1 MQEKVVDWL
10 YNLQSRWG
18 ILKEEERSLY
28 EYAYRLLLSR
38 ILIYSIIIALG
49 IITGN
54 WLEMFS
60 FLLPFVILRQYV
72 GGIHLKRSV
81 SCICVSGFLI
91 FICGK
96 YLAINLELG
105 ITFCIVWLIAI
116 AVMGIMKKIDAYF
129 MAKEFQ
135 KVIQKKRMWSYV
147 SKQMGYRNG
156 NEIEVLY
163 PLCCKRI
170 QFDTLYDAALAAYG
184 YDIKKRMEKLRMK
197 VVIMYGGN
205 ELFAAKSVSLVKEKC
220 VSECEVYAY
229 DNMGHSEVLSLHPEK
244 LCEII
249 RK

>member
-1 MQEKVVDWL
+1 MQKKVVDWL

-60 FLLPFVILRQYV
+60 FLLPFVFLRQYV
-72 GGIHLKRSV
+72 GGIHLKKSI

-116 AVMGIMKKIDAYF
+116 AVIFLLSPVDTGHKRLDE
-129 MAKEFQ
+129 KER
-135 KVIQKKRMWSYV
+135 KV
-147 SKQMGYRNG
+147 YR
-156 NEIEVLY
+156 
-163 PLCCKRI
+163 KSAR
-170 QFDTLYDAALAAYG
+170 
-184 YDIKKRMEKLRMK
+184 KLL
-197 VVIMYGGN
+197 ICIGF
-205 ELFAAKSVSLVKEKC
+205 LFW
-220 VSECEVYAY
+220 
-229 DNMGHSEVLSLHPEK
+229 
-244 LCEII
+244 
-249 RK
+249 

>member
-96 YLAINLELG
+96 YLA
-105 ITFCIVWLIAI
+105 FASMMYVCIWKSRYRHIWFQLIFWL
-116 AVMGIMKKIDAYF
+116 Y
-129 MAKEFQ
+129 Q
-135 KVIQKKRMWSYV
+135 KYRLRVI
-147 SKQMGYRNG
+147 
-156 NEIEVLY
+156 
-163 PLCCKRI
+163 
-170 QFDTLYDAALAAYG
+170 
-184 YDIKKRMEKLRMK
+184 EKLILR
-197 VVIMYGGN
+197 
-205 ELFAAKSVSLVKEKC
+205 
-220 VSECEVYAY
+220 
-229 DNMGHSEVLSLHPEK
+229 
-244 LCEII
+244 
-249 RK
+249 R

>member
-18 ILKEEERSLY
+18 ILKEEDRSLY

-96 YLAINLELG
+96 YLAINSELG

-116 AVMGIMKKIDAYF
+116 AVIFLLSPVDTGHKRLDEKERKVYGKSARKLLIIECVLAFCFGDIGILIV
-129 MAKEFQ
+129 AKGIAVAHIILASGLILGKSQNFFGN
-135 KVIQKKRMWSYV
+135 KLVIT
-147 SKQMGYRNG
+147 N
-156 NEIEVLY
+156 L
-163 PLCCKRI
+163 
-170 QFDTLYDAALAAYG
+170 
-184 YDIKKRMEKLRMK
+184 
-197 VVIMYGGN
+197 
-205 ELFAAKSVSLVKEKC
+205 
-220 VSECEVYAY
+220 
-229 DNMGHSEVLSLHPEK
+229 
-244 LCEII
+244 
-249 RK
+249 

>member
-1 MQEKVVDWL
+1 MQKKVVDWL

-96 YLAINLELG
+96 YLAINSELG

-116 AVMGIMKKIDAYF
+116 AVIFLLCPVDTGHKRLDEKERKVYGKSARKIIMILASMHSGLTTPSLITVYT
-129 MAKEFQ
+129 
-135 KVIQKKRMWSYV
+135 IST
-147 SKQMGYRNG
+147 
-156 NEIEVLY
+156 IT
-163 PLCCKRI
+163 
-170 QFDTLYDAALAAYG
+170 DTLQVLLSPALIFIRSCTAAFS
-184 YDIKKRMEKLRMK
+184 MTT
-197 VVIMYGGN
+197 
-205 ELFAAKSVSLVKEKC
+205 
-220 VSECEVYAY
+220 
-229 DNMGHSEVLSLHPEK
+229 
-244 LCEII
+244 
-249 RK
+249 

>member
-1 MQEKVVDWL
+1 MQKKVIDWL

-96 YLAINLELG
+96 YLAINSPSGRLNPFYRSCSFF
-105 ITFCIVWLIAI
+105 FCSGSI
-116 AVMGIMKKIDAYF
+116 
-129 MAKEFQ
+129 
-135 KVIQKKRMWSYV
+135 STP
-147 SKQMGYRNG
+147 SPSSNS
-156 NEIEVLY
+156 
-163 PLCCKRI
+163 
-170 QFDTLYDAALAAYG
+170 T
-184 YDIKKRMEKLRMK
+184 
-197 VVIMYGGN
+197 
-205 ELFAAKSVSLVKEKC
+205 
-220 VSECEVYAY
+220 
-229 DNMGHSEVLSLHPEK
+229 
-244 LCEII
+244 
-249 RK
+249 

>member
-1 MQEKVVDWL
+1 MQKKVIDWL

-96 YLAINLELG
+96 YLCHILLLHRCRYR
-105 ITFCIVWLIAI
+105 TFLCLSGYSKGYNVL
-116 AVMGIMKKIDAYF
+116 
-129 MAKEFQ
+129 FQ
-135 KVIQKKRMWSYV
+135 HTCPWH
-147 SKQMGYRNG
+147 G
-156 NEIEVLY
+156 
-163 PLCCKRI
+163 
-170 QFDTLYDAALAAYG
+170 ALPHG
-184 YDIKKRMEKLRMK
+184 
-197 VVIMYGGN
+197 
-205 ELFAAKSVSLVKEKC
+205 
-220 VSECEVYAY
+220 
-229 DNMGHSEVLSLHPEK
+229 
-244 LCEII
+244 
-249 RK
+249 